1 MASRVMRGGAL
12 AARPVALARRAPAS
26 TTRAGGIAAPE
37 APAGGLFALPARRRR
52 NRVVIARAEGE
63 QATSAAS
70 ADAETDAAACA
81 NPPGMFDSKS
91 LPENFCIIEGGDNQ
105 VRDFADMDAE
115 TLTQNIESR
124 KNKVFIMLEEVRRLR
139 VQMQLKSRDID
150 EPSPPPREYPSVV
163 PGFPRLTEDT
173 FRDYYIYWAASAV
186 LFLIFGGLI
195 APLAE
200 VKMGLGGTTYLDF
213 IESVHLPRQLALVDP
228 IVASFTGGAV
238 GAISAFFVIEMN
250 NFKEQERK
258 VCMYCKGTGYLACAE
273 CSTSPEPGR
282 IIDPTSGA
290 KCYCPCCSGTAKVMC
305 TSCLCTGVAMVTE
318 HDPRIDPF
326 GE

>member
-1 MASRVMRGGAL
+1 MRGGAL

-37 APAGGLFALPARRRR
+37 APAGGLVALPARHRR
-52 NRVVIARAEGE
+52 NRVVLARAEGE

-70 ADAETDAAACA
+70 ADAETDGAACVT
-81 NPPGMFDSKS
+81 PPGMFDSKS
-91 LPENFCIIEGGDNQ
+91 LPDNFCIIEGGDNQ
-105 VRDFADMDAE
+105 VRDFADMDVE

-150 EPSPPPREYPSVV
+150 EPPQPPREYPSVV

-173 FRDYYIYWAASAV
+173 FQDYYIYWAACVV

-200 VKMGLGGTTYLDF
+200 VKMGLGGTSYLDF

-238 GAISAFFVIEMN
+238 GAISAFFVIEIN

-273 CSTSPEPGR
+273 CSTSPKPGR
-282 IIDPTSGA
+282 IIDPTSGT
-290 KCYCPCCSGTAKVMC
+290 KCYCSCCSGTAKVMC